1 MGISRKTLSKIVNG
15 RGHVTSEIAIMNNE
29 QNGDLLTAPEVSFT
43 ASKTQY
49 FESLIS
55 DALSRNDIPVILTT
69 EPYPKVEFLQYLVAH
84 KGFLLHG
91 SNQPEIAIFE
101 PRQQTD
107 YEGRKITAVFAAEDG
122 IAPIFYAI
130 LDRTTYKGSMR
141 NAFRRAQDAMGQVR
155 TYYCFSIDADS
166 LVRSPWREGTIYVFA
181 RHQSTQVAS
190 EEGAP
195 LLEWTCY
202 RPIQPL
208 LRVRVAP
215 SDFPFLENV
224 QGHNDRLGILLYKFF
239 SSYEQLKEL
248 SDGYAFAY
256 RWTNVL
262 AADVVAL
269 IELVGTDIPPMQI
282 ELVCEPNS
290 GPVWL
295 HIRGSTEIKA
305 TVQSAL
311 DQINR

>member
-1 MGISRKTLSKIVNG
+1 MT
-15 RGHVTSEIAIMNNE
+15 NE
-29 QNGDLLTAPEVSFT
+29 QNEDLFTTPEVSFT
-43 ASKTQY
+43 PSKTQS
-49 FESLIS
+49 FENLIH
-55 DALSRNDIPVILTT
+55 DALNRSDNPVILTT
-69 EPYPKVEFLQYLVAH
+69 EPYAKSEFLQYLVAK

-101 PRQQTD
+101 PRRQTD

-130 LDRTTYKGSMR
+130 LDRTNYKGSMR
-141 NAFRRAQDAMGQVR
+141 NAFRRAPDATGQVR
-155 TYYCFSIDADS
+155 TYYRFSIDADS
-166 LVRSPWREGTIYVFA
+166 LARSPWIEGTIYVFD
-181 RHQSTQVAS
+181 RHQFTQVVS
-190 EEGAP
+190 EEGEP

-202 RPIQPL
+202 QPVRPI

-215 SDFPFLENV
+215 GDFPFLQNV
-224 QGHNDRLGILLYKFF
+224 QGHDDRLGILIYKFF

-256 RWTNVL
+256 QWTNVL

-269 IELVGTDIPPMQI
+269 IELVRTEVPPMQL

-295 HIRGSTEIKA
+295 HIRGSTDIKDMI
-305 TVQSAL
+305 QSAL